1 MVMICKRYCFKEEI
15 TFYLY
20 LEVEPTYSIAAVDED
35 FDYFLDAL
43 CVP

>member
-1 MVMICKRYCFKEEI
+1 MVMICKRYYFKEEI

-20 LEVEPTYSIAAVDED
+20 LEPTYSIAAVDED